1 MLVIVMRFLFIAEC
15 SQSQP
20 LINSNLPNDAFTAIS
35 YADEDHT
42 PEQARLGSDECW
54 CSMSLNGTGHSPWVQ
69 VTFGNVVEVISV
81 SVAGHDRIIVSDEYI
96 VNYNIQYGLNG
107 GQLQYVINNDTGN
120 PKVYSSNIK
129 ETATS

>member
-1 MLVIVMRFLFIAEC
+1 MLVIVMRLLFIAEC

-20 LINSNLPNDAFTAIS
+20 LIDSNLSNDAFTAIS

-54 CSMSLNGTGHSPWVQ
+54 CSMTLSGTGHSPWVQ
-69 VTFGNVVEVISV
+69 VTFGNLVEVINV
-81 SVAGHDRIIVSDEYI
+81 SVAGHDRIFPLSNEYI

-107 GQLQYVINNDTGN
+107 GQLQYVINNDTGD

-129 ETATS
+129 VI

>member
-1 MLVIVMRFLFIAEC
+1 MLVIVMRFLFITEC
-15 SQSQP
+15 SQPQS
-20 LINSNLPNDAFTAIS
+20 LINSDLSNDAFTAIS

-69 VTFGNVVEVISV
+69 VKFDNLVEVIYV
-81 SVAGHDRIIVSDEYI
+81 SVAGHDRIVILSDEYI

-107 GQLQYVINNDTGN
+107 GQLQYVINNDTGL
-120 PKVYSSNIK
+120 PKVYIPNIK
-129 ETATS
+129 AI

>member
-1 MLVIVMRFLFIAEC
+1 MKLLFIAEC

-20 LINSNLPNDAFTAIS
+20 LIDSNLSNDAFTAIS
-35 YADEDHT
+35 SADEDHT

-54 CSMSLNGTGHSPWVQ
+54 CSMSLSGTGNSPWVQ
-69 VTFGNVVEVISV
+69 VTFGNLVEVINV
-81 SVAGHDRIIVSDEYI
+81 SVAGHDRIFPLSNEYI

-129 ETATS
+129 AI